1 MLYTQLE
8 VLLNVG
14 VRILA
19 QGKGSGWEWL
29 EDMGMKNVAIL
40 GSDIGEEKRN
50 SSSPKVSP
58 IVHVWTLCCLSQIE
72 TN

>member
-1 MLYTQLE
+1 M
-8 VLLNVG
+8 LLNVG

-19 QGKGSGWEWL
+19 QGKGGNWEWL
-29 EDMGMKNVAIL
+29 EYMGMENVAIL
-40 GSDIGEEKRN
+40 GSDTGEEKHN

-72 TN
+72 MN